1 MFNLHNL
8 WMKFLPP
15 QKGKNNFE
23 KVLQTTLLYMKCL
36 KETEI
41 LISLFYMFRVS
52 RDNLYIL
59 IVFTVADINP

>member
-1 MFNLHNL
+1 
-8 WMKFLPP
+8 MKFLPP

-23 KVLQTTLLYMKCL
+23 KVLQTTLLYMK
-36 KETEI
+36 
-41 LISLFYMFRVS
+41 ISLFYMFGVS